1 MAVALKASLLVLI
14 VVHGSH
20 HHHFVLEINEAVRR
34 DLK

>member
-20 HHHFVLEINEAVRR
+20 HHFVLEINEAVRR